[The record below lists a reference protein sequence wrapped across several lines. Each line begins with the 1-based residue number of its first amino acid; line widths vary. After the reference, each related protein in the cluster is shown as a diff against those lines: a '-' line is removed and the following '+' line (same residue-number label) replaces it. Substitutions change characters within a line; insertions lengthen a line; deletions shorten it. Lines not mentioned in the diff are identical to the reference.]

1 MADDADLLIS
11 AGFSDARLAA
21 EVNKVVGKFAAAGK
35 QAQDAFNKTAA
46 DGVENSQVVKA
57 NAREI
62 DRLKRAY
69 DPLYAASKRYEGEL
83 EKLNR
88 AHKVGAINAKQ
99 HEAALE
105 RLNAELSGAGD
116 VSTRAIGSFRAH
128 GNALQ
133 QVGFQVGDFA
143 TQVGAG
149 TSAAQA
155 LGQQLPQLLGAFGVF
170 GAIAGAGAAILIPLG
185 AALIRAATD
194 SASLEDRMDDL
205 TKSTDAYVSAAE
217 AAATP
222 VDELRAKFGDLAD
235 EVSRVN
241 ETTAQ
246 IAGAAAKADLGSA
259 TKTFAEQ
266 FGGLGDNKVQNPYA
280 QSVSDQVFTEI
291 ERTAQKMSRQFKISE
306 AEALSLARALRDLQE
321 AGAKGPEAAASA
333 AADLQDV
340 LIRIAGSAD
349 EAQKKFGEILTG
361 DEGLSALLEQ
371 SSRQVEA
378 SVSAQELAYSR
389 LVKAYDGDTQK
400 LKVLA
405 NERAE
410 VEALIANKTGELSD
424 AQIEDLKRVRSEID
438 KNIAKAKEAAAE
450 TDTLLQK
457 QIRAYQSYGES
468 RMQAGA
474 ITGGAIDTIKQFEGY
489 SSKPYDDGKRD
500 GNGNRVGPPVWRA
513 GFGSDT
519 VTLADGSVQKVVQ
532 GMTVSLA
539 DANRDLVRR
548 VGEFQQGVI
557 ADIGGERFDSFTTE
571 QQAALTSI
579 AYNYGSLPDRIV
591 EAVRSG
597 TAIDIGN
604 AIGGLAGDN
613 GGINADRRR
622 KEASAFG
629 GGDAAFSAFEAQQK
643 AEKDAAKE
651 TADALKE
658 QVRERERQL
667 NLAKQLSQQLSSNL
681 LTEQQSLELDRQR
694 AEQVAAINA
703 SDLSDGEK
711 TAAIA
716 AVNAE
721 LEKQAT
727 ILKLTEEAKRRGVE
741 LDAQM
746 VGSAMTYRQ
755 AIEALGETQ
764 RQQIV
769 NQEQINAA
777 QERAAEQQQFMTDMQ
792 DQLKN
797 GLLDSIVAG
806 ESFAD
811 VLSNIAQQFARA
823 ALEAALFNSGP
834 MAGGGGG
841 GGLLGGVIGGLFG
854 GFRAG
859 GGSVSSGRAYVVG
872 ENGPELMV
880 PSVSGTVLNQ
890 SQIQRAIRTTSGATN
905 GGSMNMVIDLRGTTG
920 DRELDAK
927 MRAAGERILMQA
939 KAQAPGWVAD
949 NQKRAG

>member
-1 MADDADLLIS
+1 MTTVDRVSVFYEVNDTQAKQAFNSLAQASTTTNAKMIQNAEKFEAAMKQQAAAAR
-11 AGFSDARLAA
+11 AGFKSASDSADVFAA
-21 EVNKVVGKFAAAGK
+21 EM
-35 QAQDAFNKTAA
+35 D
-46 DGVENSQVVKA
+46 SL
-57 NAREI
+57 R
-62 DRLKRAY
+62 RAY

-105 RLNAELSGAGD
+105 RLNAEYQSGGDASQKASGA
-116 VSTRAIGSFRAH
+116 TRNYGGS
-128 GNALQ
+128 LQ
-133 QVGFQVGDFA
+133 QIGFQVGDFA

-149 TSAAQA
+149 TSAIQA
-155 LGQQLPQLLGAFGVF
+155 LGQQLPQLLGAFGAF

-194 SASLEDRMDDL
+194 SESLEDRMDDL
-205 TKSTDAYVSAAE
+205 TESTDAYVSAAE

-241 ETTAQ
+241 ETTAL

-349 EAQKKFGEILTG
+349 EAQKKFGDILTG

-378 SVSAQELAYSR
+378 SVSAQERAYSR
-389 LVKAYDGDTQK
+389 LVEAYDGDTQK
-400 LKVLA
+400 LKALA

-410 VEALIANKTGELSD
+410 VDALIANKTGELSD

-474 ITGGAIDTIKQFEGY
+474 ITGGAIDTIKQFESF
-489 SSKPYDDGKRD
+489 SSKPYWDV
-500 GNGNRVGPPVWRA
+500 NAYRA

-557 ADIGGERFDSFTTE
+557 ADIGGERFDSFTVE

-597 TAIDIGN
+597 TATDIGS

-613 GGINADRRR
+613 GGINANRRR

-629 GGDAAFSAFEAQQK
+629 GGDAAFSAFEEQQK

-667 NLAKQLSQQLSSNL
+667 NLAKQLSEQLATNL
-681 LTEQQSLELDRQR
+681 LTEQQSRELDRQR

-711 TAAIA
+711 AAAIA

-746 VGSAMTYRQ
+746 VGSTMTYRQ

-777 QERAAEQQQFMTDMQ
+777 QERAAEQQQFMNDMQ

-797 GLLDSIVAG
+797 GLLDAIVAG

-811 VLSNIAQQFARA
+811 VLGNIAQQFARA

-834 MAGGGGG
+834 MASGVG

-854 GFRAG
+854 GFRAS

-872 ENGPELMV
+872 EKGPELMV
-880 PSVSGTVLNQ
+880 PGVSGTVLNQ
-890 SQIQRAIRTTSGATN
+890 SQIQRAIRTTSGAPN
-905 GGSMNMVIDLRGTTG
+905 AGSMSMVIDLRGTTG

-927 MRAAGERILMQA
+927 MRAAGEQILMQA
-939 KAQAPGWVAD
+939 KAQTPGWVAD
-949 NQKRAG
+949 NQKRTG

>member
-1 MADDADLLIS
+1 MTTVDRVS
-11 AGFSDARLAA
+11 VFY
-21 EVNKVVGKFAAAGK
+21 EVNDTQAK
-35 QAQDAFNKTAA
+35 QAFNSLAQASTTTNAKMIQNAERFEASMKRQAQTVKTAA
-46 DGVENSQVVKA
+46 NDMKTNVGGIAAQFNDIGVT
-57 NAREI
+57 
-62 DRLKRAY
+62 
-69 DPLYAASKRYEGEL
+69 AASGMSPML
-83 EKLNR
+83 
-88 AHKVGAINAKQ
+88 I
-99 HEAALE
+99 
-105 RLNAELSGAGD
+105 
-116 VSTRAIGSFRAH
+116 
-128 GNALQ
+128 ALQ
-133 QVGFQVGDFA
+133 QGTQLSQQFA
-143 TQVGAG
+143 GQG
-149 TSAAQA
+149 
-155 LGQQLPQLLGAFGVF
+155 LGQTARGIAAGFASMVSPVSLATIGLTAAA
-170 GAIAGAGAAILIPLG
+170 AIAIQS
-185 AALIRAATD
+185 ATSLFKLSSD
-194 SASLEDRMDDL
+194 AKTAKESLEDLADV
-205 TKSTDAYVSAAE
+205 TDAFSSAAE
-217 AAATP
+217 TARTP
-222 VDELRAKFGDLAD
+222 IADLREEFRDLAD
-235 EVSRVN
+235 EIQRVSGIQASFLGVLAKRNLTATAGLLSKEFGGLSAIGEYHGNFQAESPREKTLRRLRKELDGN
-241 ETTAQ
+241 E
-246 IAGAAAKADLGSA
+246 AAAKSFAD
-259 TKTFAEQ
+259 
-266 FGGLGDNKVQNPYA
+266 
-280 QSVSDQVFTEI
+280 
-291 ERTAQKMSRQFKISE
+291 
-306 AEALSLARALRDLQE
+306 ALDDLDD
-321 AGAKGPEAAASA
+321 AKGPEQVIASVEA
-333 AADLQDV
+333 LQRIMADFALSGGKV
-340 LIRIAGSAD
+340 SPEF
-349 EAQKKFGEILTG
+349 EAFFSN
-361 DEGLSALLEQ
+361 LSSLSNEATK
-371 SSRQVEA
+371 QVEGG
-378 SVSAQELAYSR
+378 VSAQELAYSR
-389 LVKAYDGDTQK
+389 LVEAYDGDTQK
-400 LKVLA
+400 LKALA

-410 VEALIANKTGELSD
+410 VDALIANKTGELSD
-424 AQIEDLKRVRSEID
+424 AQIEDLKRVRDEID

-474 ITGGAIDTIKQFEGY
+474 INASAIDTIKQFEGF
-489 SSKPYDDGKRD
+489 SSKPYWDV
-500 GNGNRVGPPVWRA
+500 NAYRA

-557 ADIGGERFDSFTTE
+557 ADIGGERFDSFTVE

-579 AYNYGSLPDRIV
+579 AYNYGSLPDRII

-597 TAIDIGN
+597 TATDIGN

-629 GGDAAFSAFEAQQK
+629 GGDAAFSAFEEQQK

-651 TADALKE
+651 TADALKD

-667 NLAKQLSQQLSSNL
+667 NLAKQLSEQLASNL
-681 LTEQQSLELDRQR
+681 LTEQQSMELDRQR

-703 SDLSDGEK
+703 SDMSEQDK
-711 TAAIA
+711 AAAIA

-797 GLLDSIVAG
+797 GLLDAIVAG

-834 MAGGGGG
+834 MASGGG
-841 GGLLGGVIGGLFG
+841 GGLLGGVIGSLFG

-880 PSVSGTVLNQ
+880 PGVSGTVLNQ

-905 GGSMNMVIDLRGTTG
+905 AGSMSMVIDLRGTTG

-927 MRAAGERILMQA
+927 MRAAGEQILMQA
-939 KAQAPGWVAD
+939 KAQTPGWVAE
-949 NQKRAG
+949 NQKRTG

>member
-11 AGFSDARLAA
+11 AGFSDAKLAA

-35 QAQDAFNKTAA
+35 KAQDAFNKTAA

-62 DRLKRAY
+62 ERLKRAY
-69 DPLYAASKRYEGEL
+69 DPLYAASKRYEGQL
-83 EKLNR
+83 DKLNR

-99 HEAALE
+99 HESALE
-105 RLNAELSGAGD
+105 RLNAEFSAGGDDIQKASGA
-116 VSTRAIGSFRAH
+116 TRNYGGS
-128 GNALQ
+128 LQ

-155 LGQQLPQLLGAFGVF
+155 LGQQLPQLLGAFGTF
-170 GAIAGAGAAILIPLG
+170 GALAGAGAAILIPLG

-235 EVSRVN
+235 EIQRVSGIQASFLGVLAKRNLNATAGMMSKEFGGLSTVQEYRGNSQAESDMEKTMRRLRKEFGGN
-241 ETTAQ
+241 E
-246 IAGAAAKADLGSA
+246 AAAKSFADALD
-259 TKTFAEQ
+259 
-266 FGGLGDNKVQNPYA
+266 GLGD
-280 QSVSDQVFTEI
+280 
-291 ERTAQKMSRQFKISE
+291 
-306 AEALSLARALRDLQE
+306 
-321 AGAKGPEAAASA
+321 AKGPEQVIASVEALQRIMADFALAGGKVSPELESFFSNLASLSSEAAN
-333 AADLQDV
+333 
-340 LIRIAGSAD
+340 
-349 EAQKKFGEILTG
+349 
-361 DEGLSALLEQ
+361 
-371 SSRQVEA
+371 QVES

-389 LVKAYDGDTQK
+389 LVEAYDGDTQK
-400 LKVLA
+400 LKALA
-405 NERAE
+405 NERGE
-410 VEALIANKTGELSD
+410 VDALIANKTGELSD
-424 AQIEDLKRVRSEID
+424 AQIEDLKRVRDEID

-474 ITGGAIDTIKQFEGY
+474 ITGGTIDTIKQFEGY
-489 SSKPYDDGKRD
+489 SSKPYWDV
-500 GNGNRVGPPVWRA
+500 NAYRA

-532 GMTVSLA
+532 GMTVSLE
-539 DANRDLVRR
+539 DANRDLARR

-557 ADIGGERFDSFTTE
+557 AKIGGERFDSFTTE

-597 TAIDIGN
+597 TAADIGN

-629 GGDAAFSAFEAQQK
+629 GGNAAFSTFEAQQK

-651 TADALKE
+651 TADALKD

-667 NLAKQLSQQLSSNL
+667 NLAKQLSEQLSANL

-703 SDLSDGEK
+703 SELSDGEK
-711 TAAIA
+711 AAAIA

-777 QERAAEQQQFMTDMQ
+777 QERAAEQQQFMADMQ

-797 GLLDSIVAG
+797 GLLDAIVAG

-834 MAGGGGG
+834 MAGSGGG
-841 GGLLGGVIGGLFG
+841 GGLLGGVISSLFG

-880 PSVSGTVLNQ
+880 PGVSGTVLNQ

-905 GGSMNMVIDLRGTTG
+905 AGSMNMVIDLRGTTG

-927 MRAAGERILMQA
+927 MRAAGERILMEA
-939 KAQAPGWVAD
+939 KAQTPGWVAD
-949 NQKRAG
+949 NQKRTG

>member
-11 AGFSDARLAA
+11 AGFSDAKLAA
-21 EVNKVVGKFAAAGK
+21 EVNKVVGKFAEAGK
-35 QAQDAFNKTAA
+35 KAQDAFNKTAA
-46 DGVENSQVVKA
+46 DAVENSQVVKA

-69 DPLYAASKRYEGEL
+69 DPLYAASKRYEGQL
-83 EKLNR
+83 DKLNL

-105 RLNAELSGAGD
+105 RLNAEYRSGGGAIQEAEGA
-116 VSTRAIGSFRAH
+116 TRNYGGS
-128 GNALQ
+128 LQ
-133 QVGFQVGDFA
+133 QIGFQVGDFA

-149 TSAAQA
+149 TSATQA
-155 LGQQLPQLLGAFGVF
+155 LGQQLPQLLGAFGAF
-170 GAIAGAGAAILIPLG
+170 GALAGAGAAILIPLG

-259 TKTFAEQ
+259 AKTFAEQ
-266 FGGLGDNKVQNPYA
+266 FGGFSTTKLVTEGGLFGSGTVLK
-280 QSVSDQVFTEI
+280 EI
-291 ERTAQKMSRQFKISE
+291 EKTVFAVRRELDLTEEE
-306 AEALSLARALRDLQE
+306 AIAVVRALRDFQE
-321 AGAKGPEAAASA
+321 AGAKGPDAIIKAGS
-333 AADLQDV
+333 DLNEV
-340 LIRIAGSAD
+340 LVGIAGSAD
-349 EAQKKFGEILTG
+349 EAQKKFGDLLTG
-361 DEGLSALLEQ
+361 DQGLSALLEQ
-371 SSRQVEA
+371 SSRQVES
-378 SVSAQELAYSR
+378 SVSVQERAYSR
-389 LVKAYDGDTQK
+389 LIEAYDGDTQR
-400 LKVLA
+400 LKALA
-405 NERAE
+405 NERGE

-424 AQIEDLKRVRSEID
+424 AQIEDLKRVRDEID
-438 KNIAKAKEAAAE
+438 KNIAKAKDAAAE

-474 ITGGAIDTIKQFEGY
+474 ITGGAIDTIKQFEGFR
-489 SSKPYDDGKRD
+489 STPYWDV
-500 GNGNRVGPPVWRA
+500 NAYRA

-597 TAIDIGN
+597 TAADIGN

-613 GGINADRRR
+613 NGINADRRR

-629 GGDAAFSAFEAQQK
+629 GGDAAFAAFEAQQK

-658 QVRERERQL
+658 QVRERERQFE
-667 NLAKQLSQQLSSNL
+667 LAKRLSEQLSSNL

-694 AEQVAAINA
+694 AEQVAIINA
-703 SDLSDGEK
+703 SELSDQEK
-711 TAAIA
+711 AAAIA

-727 ILKLTEEAKRRGVE
+727 ILKLTEEAKRRGVD

-746 VGSAMTYRQ
+746 IGSAMTYRQ

-797 GLLDSIVAG
+797 GLLDAIVAG

-811 VLSNIAQQFARA
+811 VLRNIAQQFARA
-823 ALEAALFNSGP
+823 AIEAALFNSGP
-834 MAGGGGG
+834 MASGGGGG
-841 GGLLGGVIGGLFG
+841 GGLLGGVIGSIFG
-854 GFRAG
+854 GFRAS

-872 ENGPELMV
+872 ENGPELMI
-880 PSVSGTVLNQ
+880 PGVSGTVLNQ
-890 SQIQRAIRTTSGATN
+890 SQIQNAIRSTSGIAN
-905 GGSMNMVIDLRGTTG
+905 GGSQNYAMTIDLRGTTG

-927 MRAAGERILMQA
+927 IA
-939 KAQAPGWVAD
+939 
-949 NQKRAG
+949 RAGQAILAQVPSTMQNHQMRRG

>member
-1 MADDADLLIS
+1 MSEDADLLIS
-11 AGFSDARLAA
+11 AGFSDAKLAA
-21 EVNKVVGKFAAAGK
+21 EVNKVVGKFAEAGK
-35 QAQDAFNKTAA
+35 KAQDAFNKTAA
-46 DGVENSQVVKA
+46 DGVENSEVVKA
-57 NAREI
+57 NAR
-62 DRLKRAY
+62 RLEQLAKAY
-69 DPLYAASKRYEGEL
+69 DPVYRGAQRYKKEL
-83 EKLNR
+83 SELNELL
-88 AHKVGAINAKQ
+88 KSGKFTQDQYN
-99 HEAALE
+99 AALK
-105 RLNAELSGAGD
+105 RSMTAFVD
-116 VSTRAIGSFRAH
+116 VDQVSTKTTGSFRAQ

-149 TSAAQA
+149 TSATQA
-155 LGQQLPQLLGAFGVF
+155 LGQQLPQLLGAFGTF
-170 GAIAGAGAAILIPLG
+170 GALAGAGAAILIPLG

-266 FGGLGDNKVQNPYA
+266 FGGFSATKLVTEGGLFGSGTVMK
-280 QSVSDQVFTEI
+280 EI
-291 ERTAQKMSRQFKISE
+291 EETVFAVRRELKLTE
-306 AEALSLARALRDLQE
+306 AEAIAVVRALRDLQE
-321 AGAKGPEAAASA
+321 AGAKGPDAIIKAGS
-333 AADLQDV
+333 DLNEV
-340 LIRIAGSAD
+340 LVGIAGSAD
-349 EAQKKFGEILTG
+349 AAQKKFGDILAG

-389 LVKAYDGDTQK
+389 LVEAYDGDTQK
-400 LKVLA
+400 LKALA

-410 VEALIANKTGELSD
+410 VDALIANKTGELSD

-474 ITGGAIDTIKQFEGY
+474 INASAIDTIKQFEGY
-489 SSKPYDDGKRD
+489 RSKPYWDV
-500 GNGNRVGPPVWRA
+500 NAYRA

-557 ADIGGERFDSFTTE
+557 ADIGSERFDSFTVE

-597 TAIDIGN
+597 TAADIGN

-667 NLAKQLSQQLSSNL
+667 NLAKQLSEQLSANL
-681 LTEQQSLELDRQR
+681 LTEQQSMELDRQR

-703 SDLSDGEK
+703 SDLGDGEK
-711 TAAIA
+711 AAAIA

-741 LDAQM
+741 MDAQM
-746 VGSAMTYRQ
+746 IGSAMTYRQ

-797 GLLDSIVAG
+797 GLLDAIVAG

-811 VLSNIAQQFARA
+811 VLGNIAQQFARA

-834 MAGGGGG
+834 MASGGGGG
-841 GGLLGGVIGGLFG
+841 VLGGVIGGLFG

-880 PSVSGTVLNQ
+880 PGVSGTVLNQ
-890 SQIQRAIRTTSGATN
+890 SQIQRAIRTTSGGN
-905 GGSMNMVIDLRGTTG
+905 GGGSMSMVIDLRGTTG

-927 MRAAGERILMQA
+927 IRAAGEQILMQA
-939 KAQAPGWVAD
+939 KAQTPGWVAD
-949 NQKRAG
+949 NQKRTG

>member
-11 AGFSDARLAA
+11 PGFSDAKLAA
-21 EVNKVVGKFAAAGK
+21 EVNKVVAKFAAAGK

-46 DGVENSQVVKA
+46 DTVENSQVVKA

-62 DRLKRAY
+62 ERLKRAY

-105 RLNAELSGAGD
+105 RLNAEYQGGGSAIQKAEGA
-116 VSTRAIGSFRAH
+116 TRNYG
-128 GNALQ
+128 GALQ

-155 LGQQLPQLLGAFGVF
+155 LGQQLPQLLGAFGTF
-170 GAIAGAGAAILIPLG
+170 GALAGAGAAILIPLG
-185 AALIRAATD
+185 VALVRAATD
-194 SASLEDRMDDL
+194 SASLEDRMDEL

-235 EVSRVN
+235 EVARVN
-241 ETTAQ
+241 ETTAL
-246 IAGAAAKADLGSA
+246 IAGAAAKADLGA
-259 TKTFAEQ
+259 AAKTFAEQ
-266 FGGLGDNKVQNPYA
+266 FGGFSTTKLVTEGGLFGSGTVMK
-280 QSVSDQVFTEI
+280 EI
-291 ERTAQKMSRQFKISE
+291 EETVAAVRRELGLTE
-306 AEALSLARALRDLQE
+306 AEAIAVVRALRDFQE
-321 AGAKGPEAAASA
+321 AGAKGPDAIIKAGS
-333 AADLQDV
+333 DLNEV
-340 LIRIAGSAD
+340 LVGIAGSAD
-349 EAQKKFGEILTG
+349 EAQKRFGAVLAGEDGFAGI
-361 DEGLSALLEQ
+361 LEQ
-371 SSRQVEA
+371 AAKQVES
-378 SVSAQELAYSR
+378 SVSAQDRAWSELVDKYGQDTETLKSLAGDRETAESA
-389 LVKAYDGDTQK
+389 LAQAVKDGNAEKVKAAEEYI
-400 LKVLA
+400 
-405 NERAE
+405 RA
-410 VEALIANKTGELSD
+410 
-424 AQIEDLKRVRSEID
+424 ID
-438 KNIAKAKEAAAE
+438 REIAKTKEAIAAN
-450 TDTLLQK
+450 DSVMQSR
-457 QIRAYQSYGES
+457 IRAYQSYGES
-468 RMQAGA
+468 RMQSGA
-474 ITGGAIDTIKQFEGY
+474 ITSGAIDTIKQFEGF
-489 SSKPYDDGKRD
+489 SAKPYWDV
-500 GNGNRVGPPVWRA
+500 NAYRA

-532 GMTVSLA
+532 GMTVSLT

-557 ADIGGERFDSFTTE
+557 SKIGGERFDSFTVE

-597 TAIDIGN
+597 TVADIGN

-613 GGINADRRR
+613 NGINADRRR
-622 KEASAFG
+622 KEATAFG

-643 AEKDAAKE
+643 AENDAAKE

-667 NLAKQLSQQLSSNL
+667 ELAKRLSEQLASNL
-681 LTEQQSLELDRQR
+681 LTEQQSLELDQQR

-703 SDLSDGEK
+703 SDLSDEDK
-711 TAAIA
+711 AAAIA

-727 ILKLTEEAKRRGVE
+727 VLKLTEEAKRRGVD

-746 VGSAMTYRQ
+746 IGSAITYRQ

-769 NQEQINAA
+769 NQQQVNAA
-777 QERAAEQQQFMTDMQ
+777 QEAAAQQQQFMADMQ

-797 GLLDSIVAG
+797 GLLDAIIAG

-841 GGLLGGVIGGLFG
+841 GFFGSLLGLFG
-854 GFRAG
+854 GGDRLTGALRGAGLNASFEGGGFTGYGSRSGGIDGRGGFPAILHPNETVIDHTRGQSSG
-859 GGSVSSGRAYVVG
+859 GGSMTISVNVAGARGNSEIEDMVRSGVMQGLG
-872 ENGPELMV
+872 EYDRRLPGRVRQVN
-880 PSVSGTVLNQ
+880 SDNA
-890 SQIQRAIRTTSGATN
+890 QRY
-905 GGSMNMVIDLRGTTG
+905 D
-920 DRELDAK
+920 
-927 MRAAGERILMQA
+927 
-939 KAQAPGWVAD
+939 
-949 NQKRAG
+949 

>member
-11 AGFSDARLAA
+11 AGFSDAKLAA
-21 EVNKVVGKFAAAGK
+21 EVNKVVSKFAAAGK

-62 DRLKRAY
+62 ERLKRAY

-105 RLNAELSGAGD
+105 RLNAEYQKDAIQKAEGA
-116 VSTRAIGSFRAH
+116 TRNYGGS
-128 GNALQ
+128 LQ
-133 QVGFQVGDFA
+133 QIGFQVGDFA

-149 TSAAQA
+149 TSATQA
-155 LGQQLPQLLGAFGVF
+155 LGQQLPQLLGAFGTF
-170 GAIAGAGAAILIPLG
+170 GALAGAGAAILIPLG

-241 ETTAQ
+241 ETTAL
-246 IAGAAAKADLGSA
+246 IAGAAAKADLGA
-259 TKTFAEQ
+259 AAKTFAEQ

-306 AEALSLARALRDLQE
+306 AEALSLARAMREILT

-340 LIRIAGSAD
+340 LIRISGSAD
-349 EAQKKFGEILTG
+349 EAQKKFGDILTG

-389 LVKAYDGDTQK
+389 LVEAYNGDTQK
-400 LKVLA
+400 LKALA

-450 TDTLLQK
+450 TDVLLQK

-474 ITGGAIDTIKQFEGY
+474 ITGGAIDTIKQFEGF

-500 GNGNRVGPPVWRA
+500 GNGNRIGPPVYRA

-579 AYNYGSLPDRIV
+579 AYNYGSLPDRII

-597 TAIDIGN
+597 TATDIGN

-629 GGDAAFSAFEAQQK
+629 GGDAAFSAFEEQQK
-643 AEKDAAKE
+643 AEKDA
-651 TADALKE
+651 ADALKE

-667 NLAKQLSQQLSSNL
+667 NLAKQLSEQLASNL

-711 TAAIA
+711 AAAIA

-746 VGSAMTYRQ
+746 VGSTMTYRQ

-797 GLLDSIVAG
+797 GMLDAIVAG

-811 VLSNIAQQFARA
+811 VLSNIEQQFARA

-834 MAGGGGG
+834 MASGGG

-880 PSVSGTVLNQ
+880 PGVSGTVLNQ

-905 GGSMNMVIDLRGTTG
+905 AGSMNMVIDLRGTTG

-927 MRAAGERILMQA
+927 MRAAGEQILMQA

-949 NQKRAG
+949 NQKRTG